1 MLKAEEGRKT
11 TWQGF
16 PRMLPVALKSGWTW
30 LLTVSRMPRWARL
43 AAGPAVAIAVG
54 IVTIRVFAPDLT
66 GTLAQRW
73 PGADGGLWLGLAVAT
88 LAVILL
94 SDAGSLAVLVRAVR
108 PGVPF
113 WAGAA
118 VSIESRLVEGATSF
132 GGLEVPFQVVRLRR
146 LGLSTPEASAAVVVK
161 GLLRVSVLLA
171 LAATTLMPGLASP
184 LSSLQRSII
193 LGCLAAVVAVW
204 TGAWLFFGRRRD
216 RLVPRRLRAKVDEA
230 RQHGRLMCRGG
241 WGPLV
246 WSATLQALNWAATL
260 ALVPLI
266 LRALGWQG
274 PVLPIVLAQA
284 VLPFV
289 VSLSPLPG
297 GAGMAELG
305 YLQFV
310 GGLLPPEVG
319 LASLAVW
326 RLMTWVVPTM
336 LGAVA
341 IGVSP
346 LVRVAVGSTATTDP
360 TGLLHPDGRGVDSVQ
375 DANARRTRFHE
386 QRRNRGP
393 EVTVSARVT
402 A

>member
-1 MLKAEEGRKT
+1 MLQAEGQRKT
-11 TWQGF
+11 TWRGF
-16 PRMLPVALKSGWTW
+16 SRVVAVAFRPAWTW
-30 LLTVSRMPRWARL
+30 LLTVSRLPRWARL

-54 IVTIRVFAPDLT
+54 LVTIRVFAPDLN
-66 GTLAQRW
+66 GTLAQQW
-73 PGADGGLWLGLAVAT
+73 PGADGRLWLALAVIA

-94 SDAGSLAVLVRAVR
+94 SDAGSLAVLVRALR

-113 WAGAA
+113 RAGAA
-118 VSIESRLVEGATSF
+118 VGIESRLVEGATSF

-146 LGLSTPEASAAVVVK
+146 LGLSTPEASAAVIVK

-171 LAATTLMPGLASP
+171 LAAMTLMPGLASP
-184 LSSLQRSII
+184 LSSLQRAII

-216 RLVPRRLRAKVDEA
+216 RLVPRRLRARVDEA
-230 RQHGRLMCRGG
+230 RQHCRLMCRGG

-246 WSATLQALNWAATL
+246 WCATLQGLNWAATL

-319 LASLAVW
+319 LASLAMW

-341 IGVSP
+341 VGVSP
-346 LVRVAVGSTATTDP
+346 LLRVAVASTTTTDRH
-360 TGLLHPDGRGVDSVQ
+360 GLLARSDGNMGS
-375 DANARRTRFHE
+375 
-386 QRRNRGP
+386 GP
-393 EVTVSARVT
+393 AAQPRSLA